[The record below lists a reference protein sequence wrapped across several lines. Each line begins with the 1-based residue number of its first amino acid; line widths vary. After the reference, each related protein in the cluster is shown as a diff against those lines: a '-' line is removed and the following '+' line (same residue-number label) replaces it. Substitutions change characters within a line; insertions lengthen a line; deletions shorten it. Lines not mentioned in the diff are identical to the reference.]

1 MESTSFLT
9 FCGGISSGPGII
21 CDTWYLKSFSR
32 FLCFFYALHT
42 HYFKDIT
49 HEHNSATI
57 MLNEKRK
64 KTFVVVFRPNSA
76 YSPAVKGQNCS
87 FFDRSIKLGRVTN
100 LYKTNISWYGA
111 MPNFSSR
118 TMECACQKYG
128 IQGPHM
134 ETRLMQNTNF
144 FLPSGTTLPSVLL
157 S

>member
-1 MESTSFLT
+1 MESTPFLT
-9 FCGGISSGPGII
+9 VCGGISSGPGII

-32 FLCFFYALHT
+32 FLCSFYALHT
-42 HYFKDIT
+42 HYYKDIT

-100 LYKTNISWYGA
+100 LYETNISWYGA
-111 MPNFSSR
+111 MPNFLPEPR
-118 TMECACQKYG
+118 NAHVKNMAYKALTWKRG
-128 IQGPHM
+128 WWKTPI
-134 ETRLMQNTNF
+134 
-144 FLPSGTTLPSVLL
+144 FLPSGTTMPSVLL
-157 S
+157 F